1 MAKSGCLGSQGHYDS
16 AADHL
21 KRCRAAG
28 GVLGLQS
35 ESLLAMT
42 YQRLGLKAEAGRL
55 LSSCRKALSEV
66 AGRTSGW
73 GFEWH
78 DYLTCEMFCREAE
91 ALIRDDAARPTGGK
105 AADPPGRGAK
115 PAATRAS
122 GNKP

>member
-78 DYLTCEMFCREAE
+78 DYLTCEMFCREA
-91 ALIRDDAARPTGGK
+91 
-105 AADPPGRGAK
+105 
-115 PAATRAS
+115 
-122 GNKP
+122 